1 MTSSTVSPA
10 SSAVTSA
17 RCRGLQIT
25 SGSPQAQV
33 GQGVGGEPGLVA
45 ADVGQLQVGA
55 AGVTARDLTIRSRRD
70 AVAAGGAV
78 QQSHP
83 RLCRT
88 PLTVVRMLGW
98 NGVTRVL
105 AVANQK
111 GGVAKT
117 TTVASL
123 GAAMAEEGRRVLL
136 VDLDPQGCLT
146 FSLGQD
152 PDKLAVSIHEVLL
165 GDVEPNAALVAT
177 SEGMTLLPANI
188 DLAGAEAMLLMRAG
202 REYALK
208 RALAKVAADFDV
220 VIIDCPPSLGV
231 LTLNGLTAADDVI
244 VPLQCETLAHR
255 GVGQFLR
262 TVDDVQQI
270 TNADLKMLGALPTL
284 YDSRT
289 THSRDVLLDVA
300 DRYGLVGAGPAHS
313 AHGAVRRGQRLG
325 CVGSDGA
332 EEQGLHRLSGTG
344 QVAAQALEDGQ
355 GAADLHPRGVAGGSL
370 GQGHQGGAAL
380 FQQRSCPRR
389 RVPPDRAAA
398 GGISSM

>member
-1 MTSSTVSPA
+1 MNT
-10 SSAVTSA
+10 
-17 RCRGLQIT
+17 
-25 SGSPQAQV
+25 
-33 GQGVGGEPGLVA
+33 
-45 ADVGQLQVGA
+45 
-55 AGVTARDLTIRSRRD
+55 
-70 AVAAGGAV
+70 
-78 QQSHP
+78 
-83 RLCRT
+83 
-88 PLTVVRMLGW
+88 
-98 NGVTRVL
+98 VTRVL

-123 GAAMAEEGRRVLL
+123 GAAMEEKGRRVLL

-165 GDVEPNAALVAT
+165 GEVEPDAALVDT
-177 SEGMTLLPANI
+177 SEGMALLPANI

-208 RALAKVAADFDV
+208 RALAKIAGARYDV

-262 TVDDVQQI
+262 TITDVQQI
-270 TNADLKMLGALPTL
+270 TNPELKLLGALPTL

-300 DRYGLVGAGPAHS
+300 DRYQLPVLAPPIPRTVRFAEASASGASVLASRKNKG
-313 AHGAVRRGQRLG
+313 
-325 CVGSDGA
+325 
-332 EEQGLHRLSGTG
+332 
-344 QVAAQALEDGQ
+344 AQAYREL
-355 GAADLHPRGVAGGSL
+355 AGGL
-370 GQGHQGGAAL
+370 LKYWKNGKTLATFAPEL
-380 FQQRSCPRR
+380 
-389 RVPPDRAAA
+389 
-398 GGISSM
+398 

>member
-1 MTSSTVSPA
+1 MNT
-10 SSAVTSA
+10 
-17 RCRGLQIT
+17 
-25 SGSPQAQV
+25 
-33 GQGVGGEPGLVA
+33 
-45 ADVGQLQVGA
+45 
-55 AGVTARDLTIRSRRD
+55 
-70 AVAAGGAV
+70 
-78 QQSHP
+78 
-83 RLCRT
+83 
-88 PLTVVRMLGW
+88 
-98 NGVTRVL
+98 VTRVL

-123 GAAMAEEGRRVLL
+123 GAAMEEKGRRVLL

-165 GDVEPNAALVAT
+165 GDVEPGAALVDTA
-177 SEGMTLLPANI
+177 EGMTLLPANI

-208 RALAKVAADFDV
+208 RALAKLGAGAASAAKSDERFDV

-262 TVDDVQQI
+262 TINDVQQI
-270 TNADLKMLGALPTL
+270 TNSDLTLLGALPTL

-300 DRYGLVGAGPAHS
+300 DRYDLPVLAPPIPRTVRFAEATASGASVLASRKNKGAYAYRELAS
-313 AHGAVRRGQRLG
+313 ALLKHWK
-325 CVGSDGA
+325 
-332 EEQGLHRLSGTG
+332 SGK
-344 QVAAQALEDGQ
+344 ALTT
-355 GAADLHPRGVAGGSL
+355 
-370 GQGHQGGAAL
+370 
-380 FQQRSCPRR
+380 FT
-389 RVPPDRAAA
+389 PD
-398 GGISSM
+398 I

>member
-1 MTSSTVSPA
+1 MDT
-10 SSAVTSA
+10 
-17 RCRGLQIT
+17 
-25 SGSPQAQV
+25 
-33 GQGVGGEPGLVA
+33 
-45 ADVGQLQVGA
+45 
-55 AGVTARDLTIRSRRD
+55 
-70 AVAAGGAV
+70 
-78 QQSHP
+78 
-83 RLCRT
+83 
-88 PLTVVRMLGW
+88 
-98 NGVTRVL
+98 VTRVL

-123 GAAMAEEGRRVLL
+123 GAAMTEKGRRVLL

-152 PDKLAVSIHEVLL
+152 SDKLAVSIHEVLL
-165 GDVEPNAALVAT
+165 GEVEPSAALAST
-177 SEGMTLLPANI
+177 SEGMTLMPANI

-208 RALAKVAADFDV
+208 RALGKLATTDRFDV

-262 TVDDVQQI
+262 TINDVQQI
-270 TNADLKMLGALPTL
+270 TNADLKLLGALPTL

-300 DRYGLVGAGPAHS
+300 DRYDLPVLAPPIPRTVRFAEATATGASVLAGRKNKGANAYRELADGLLKHWK
-313 AHGAVRRGQRLG
+313 
-325 CVGSDGA
+325 
-332 EEQGLHRLSGTG
+332 SGK
-344 QVAAQALEDGQ
+344 AL
-355 GAADLHPRGVAGGSL
+355 ATFAPV
-370 GQGHQGGAAL
+370 
-380 FQQRSCPRR
+380 
-389 RVPPDRAAA
+389 
-398 GGISSM
+398 

>member
-1 MTSSTVSPA
+1 M
-10 SSAVTSA
+10 
-17 RCRGLQIT
+17 
-25 SGSPQAQV
+25 
-33 GQGVGGEPGLVA
+33 
-45 ADVGQLQVGA
+45 
-55 AGVTARDLTIRSRRD
+55 
-70 AVAAGGAV
+70 
-78 QQSHP
+78 
-83 RLCRT
+83 
-88 PLTVVRMLGW
+88 
-98 NGVTRVL
+98 TRVL

-165 GDVEPNAALVAT
+165 GEVEPDTALVET

-208 RALAKVAADFDV
+208 RALAKLGAGAAPAATSKAGAAPAATSKAGAAPAATSKAGAAPAAKGHFDV

-231 LTLNGLTAADDVI
+231 LTLNGLTAANDVI

-270 TNADLKMLGALPTL
+270 TNADLHMLGALPTL

-300 DRYGLVGAGPAHS
+300 DRYGL
-313 AHGAVRRGQRLG
+313 
-325 CVGSDGA
+325 
-332 EEQGLHRLSGTG
+332 
-344 QVAAQALEDGQ
+344 
-355 GAADLHPRGVAGGSL
+355 
-370 GQGHQGGAAL
+370 
-380 FQQRSCPRR
+380 
-389 RVPPDRAAA
+389 
-398 GGISSM
+398 